1 MEEDAEQKKADEGI
15 DFEFSQMEEG
25 DIDLLEPSQNE
36 DMNTFVANDDGTDD
50 LDEDEIIAEEKSNEE
65 DVTASNQMESDKM
78 KEEGFVEK
86 SEEEKI
92 KGTLPWNFCFVS
104 SAKKSHNRN
113 TALKRHIKVFHPET
127 LAETVHET
135 KTECEESDNIA
146 MALSVQEEPSSDVEE
161 ETPNNEKPSDD
172 ESSLAKKMND
182 FNDLLDEE
190 GREEDEENEEPI
202 AAGMDE
208 GGDEGELV
216 KSEEPSERLRWNAIL
231 SPVLKVRKSE

>member
-1 MEEDAEQKKADEGI
+1 
-15 DFEFSQMEEG
+15 
-25 DIDLLEPSQNE
+25 
-36 DMNTFVANDDGTDD
+36 
-50 LDEDEIIAEEKSNEE
+50 
-65 DVTASNQMESDKM
+65 MESDKM
-78 KEEGFVEK
+78 KEAEFVEK

-92 KGTLPWNFCFVS
+92 QETLPWNFCFVS

-146 MALSVQEEPSSDVEE
+146 MALSGQEEASSDVEE